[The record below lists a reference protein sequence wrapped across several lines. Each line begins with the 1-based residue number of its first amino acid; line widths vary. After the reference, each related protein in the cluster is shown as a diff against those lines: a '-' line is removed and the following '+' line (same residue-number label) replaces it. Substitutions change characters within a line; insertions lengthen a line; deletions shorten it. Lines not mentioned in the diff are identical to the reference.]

1 MSGDSYHQDGACSTW
16 DGQQFERVMVESWWP
31 ARTPHESRI
40 RGPYHSHR
48 FMTFPRLLPRKP
60 TFFVEGQ
67 RAEDTLR
74 LWMLEMGLDLM
85 ETEPLSNDLFEDEEG
100 MFYDCHTVEEALADN
115 VYDFQRAMDDLWNS
129 LYYQD
134 WANDD

>member
-1 MSGDSYHQDGACSTW
+1 M
-16 DGQQFERVMVESWWP
+16 
-31 ARTPHESRI
+31 
-40 RGPYHSHR
+40 
-48 FMTFPRLLPRKP
+48 
-60 TFFVEGQ
+60 EGQ

-74 LWMLEMGLDLM
+74 LWMLEMGLDPM

-115 VYDFQRAMDDLWNS
+115 VYDFQRLTSPLWNS